1 MRNLFSSL
9 FIIMILSF
17 LMSCSKT
24 KPVDEEPDLAE
35 AIARLSGSPV
45 VLNGDGDDLLHGI
58 LSRAEIPGDMSI
70 RIAETAAGNPAFI
83 LELLICL
90 ECDPDLR
97 RLVDK
102 QHPLPADY
110 EPDDLV
116 ELGAAQNSA
125 AQSSTVQNSAQS
137 APYRVSRAG
146 LLLRKPAADSLAEMA
161 AAARAG
167 GVLLTASSAYRSY
180 SYQEQLYSRNVQEM
194 GREAADRE
202 SARPGFSQHQT
213 GLALDFGAIN
223 DSFAGTAEG
232 RWMAANAS
240 RFGWSLSFPDGYEWL
255 TGYRWESWH
264 YRYVGLELAAFID
277 TYFDGIQQYALRFIY
292 EWERSLD

>member
-1 MRNLFSSL
+1 MRVPYSFLFSL
-9 FIIMILSF
+9 VIILPLCFLLSCF
-17 LMSCSKT
+17 KSR
-24 KPVDEEPDLAE
+24 PVDEEPDLAE

-45 VLNGDGDDLLHGI
+45 VFDGETDDLLSGI
-58 LSRAEIPGDMSI
+58 LRRAEIPDDVSSG
-70 RIAETAAGNPAFI
+70 IAETAAGNPAFI

-90 ECDPDLR
+90 EGDTDLR

-102 QHPLPADY
+102 QHPLPADH

-116 ELGAAQNSA
+116 ELGAARNGA
-125 AQSSTVQNSAQS
+125 APS
-137 APYRVSRAG
+137 YRVSREG
-146 LLLRKPAADSLAEMA
+146 LLLRKPAADSLWEMA

-167 GVLLTASSAYRSY
+167 GVLLTASSAYRPY
-180 SYQEQLYSRNVQEM
+180 SYQEQIYSRNVREM
-194 GREAADRE
+194 GQEAADRE

-223 DSFAGTAEG
+223 DSFAKTAEG

-264 YRYVGLELAAFID
+264 YRYVGPELAAFID
-277 TYFDGIQQYALRFIY
+277 RYFDGIQQYALRFIY
-292 EWERSLD
+292 EWEKSLE